1 MKKTVIIISCLLTGL
16 GVYNLF
22 NYMNESSVLVFTQ
35 TGTPMAGFTCEV
47 ETSQNH
53 YVTDSSGKVFLEEE
67 DQGIQT
73 IIILKEGSNIVFNV
87 PTSTPKA
94 GVVSIDISSDGEI
107 ISRSEARSYSF
118 LRIGKKDS
126 TSTKVDK

>member
-1 MKKTVIIISCLLTGL
+1 
-16 GVYNLF
+16 
-22 NYMNESSVLVFTQ
+22 MNESSVLVFTQ
-35 TGTPMAGFTCEV
+35 TGTPMEGFTCEV